1 MEAKH
6 QTSDRKYLLNPLF
19 FPHQVVADFLLS
31 PPHISRPVLSAQI
44 SKLLITVNYSV
55 QGDKSKY
62 QL

>member
-55 QGDKSKY
+55 
-62 QL
+62 